1 MVRTQIQL
9 PEPLYRE
16 MQRIAREHDWSLA
29 EVLRRGAEAVA
40 RAYPA
45 SDLNKAATWRLPPPI
60 TSRLLISDPE
70 TLRDATRDDQEA
82 CMG

>member
-16 MQRIAREHDWSLA
+16 VQRIAREHDWSLA
-29 EVLRRGAEAVA
+29 EVLRRGAEAVT

-45 SDLNKAATWRLPPPI
+45 SDREKAATWRLPPPI
-60 TSRLLISDPE
+60 ASRLVIADPE
-70 TLRDATRDDQEA
+70 SLRDAIRGDQESRPA
-82 CMG
+82 